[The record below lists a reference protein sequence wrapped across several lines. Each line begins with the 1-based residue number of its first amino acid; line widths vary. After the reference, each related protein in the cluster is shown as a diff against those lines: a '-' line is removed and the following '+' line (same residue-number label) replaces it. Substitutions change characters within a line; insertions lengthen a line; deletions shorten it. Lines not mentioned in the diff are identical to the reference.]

1 MAIREIVK
9 YGDPR
14 LLAPNE
20 AIADF
25 EDPSLAVLIRD
36 LTETCWA
43 APGLG
48 LAAPQIGVNR
58 RVAIVDLSV
67 GKDLSKV
74 IVLVNPRVV
83 SERGRVR
90 EEEGCL
96 SLPDLVEVV
105 ERPEEVTVEAQDG
118 TGAVR
123 TFTGRDLFARALC
136 HEIDHLERHV
146 YVDRISNLKKGLIL
160 RKVAKRRR
168 DGSW

>member
-20 AIADF
+20 AVSDF
-25 EDPSLAVLIRD
+25 ADPSLAALIRD

-48 LAAPQIGVNR
+48 LAAPQIGVNL
-58 RVAIVDLSV
+58 RVAIVDLSI
-67 GKDLSKV
+67 GKDPSKV
-74 IVLVNPRVV
+74 VVLVNPRVV
-83 SERGRVR
+83 SEGGRVR

-96 SLPDLVEVV
+96 SLPDLVDVV

-123 TFTGRDLFARALC
+123 TLAGRDLYARALF
-136 HEIDHLERHV
+136 HEIDHLDRHV
-146 YVDRISNLKKGLIL
+146 FIDRISSLKRSLIL

-168 DGSW
+168 EGSW